1 MVKKAYLPTQH
12 GAWAMLALPYL
23 LGLAAAAS
31 VRPQHALLFACWLL
45 AYLLSYPLL
54 QWIRTRKAERYKHP
68 VLLYGG
74 LLLPLGVWLAF
85 DAPELLWY
93 ALALAPLFLIN
104 LYFARANNER
114 ALTNDLAA
122 VVMFCSIVFPVVH
135 LGGGDLQSRALD
147 MFVLSTLYFAGTVFY
162 VKTIIRERN
171 NPRYYA
177 YSLAYHAAAGA
188 AAAVLVDWR
197 FAFVFFALLL
207 RAAVIPKL
215 GFTPKRTGLTEF
227 LFVAL
232 MYVSAILIV

>member
-1 MVKKAYLPTQH
+1 MKKAYLPTQH
-12 GAWAMLALPYL
+12 GAWAMLALPFL
-23 LGLAAAAS
+23 MGLAAAAS
-31 VRPQHALLFACWLL
+31 PRPQHALLFVCWLL

-54 QWIRTRKAERYKHP
+54 QWIRTRKPERYKHP

-74 LLLPLGVWLAF
+74 LLLPLSAWLAAG
-85 DAPELLWY
+85 APELLWY
-93 ALALAPLFLIN
+93 ALALGPLFLVN

-122 VVMFCSIVFPVVH
+122 VVMFCSIVFPVAH

-147 MFVLSTLYFAGTVFY
+147 MFILSSLYFAGTVFY

-188 AAAVLVDWR
+188 AAAALVDWR
-197 FAFVFFALLL
+197 FAFVFLALLV
-207 RAAVIPKL
+207 RAAVFPKL
-215 GFTPKRTGLTEF
+215 GFSPKRTGLTEIV
-227 LFVAL
+227 FVAL
-232 MYVSAILIV
+232 VYVSAMLIA